1 MRGKRLV
8 NAIPTAAL
16 LAIRRCSASRTSGR
30 RSSRVEGR
38 PTGSDSG
45 NFTSSGRIERC
56 ITCGYSPAKKAM
68 SFSLTEI
75 LRSNSGT
82 NVAVRAYST
91 FVLLEMTFAL
101 LEMTSALL
109 EMTSALLE
117 MTSALLGMTFALLEM
132 TSVPLEM
139 TFALLE
145 MTFALL
151 EMTSALLEMTSAL
164 LEMTSALLEILCSD
178 VGGQFGGHGDD
189 TPWRRDDNCR
199 LVSDGTDARLVRCG
213 LTCLMMRV
221 GHDHRGDTV
230 LVLRL
235 GQCHYAIFGLG
246 WRGNGDKNC
255 QEKLPPFSCRFVIN
269 FHNWECLQRR
279 RTSGC
284 PNPACSSN
292 GRGRCSP
299 PDSRL

>member
-1 MRGKRLV
+1 MRFVQLLIRMVQLCCSCPSLQVQLITLIAGTTNIATLTVLV
-8 NAIPTAAL
+8 VGMCYQAPIGFL
-16 LAIRRCSASRTSGR
+16 HR
-30 RSSRVEGR
+30 RSAYPDAG
-38 PTGSDSG
+38 
-45 NFTSSGRIERC
+45 C
-56 ITCGYSPAKKAM
+56 Y
-68 SFSLTEI
+68 FSLTE
-75 LRSNSGT
+75 SNS
-82 NVAVRAYST
+82 VPQ
-91 FVLLEMTFAL
+91 
-101 LEMTSALL
+101 
-109 EMTSALLE
+109 
-117 MTSALLGMTFALLEM
+117 GMTFALLEM
-132 TSVPLEM
+132 TS
-139 TFALLE
+139 ALLE

-164 LEMTSALLEILCSD
+164 LEMTSAPLEMTFVLLEMTFVLLEMTSALLEMTSALREMLCSD

-189 TPWRRDDNCR
+189 TPWRRDDSFR

-213 LTCLMMRV
+213 LTCLTMRV
-221 GHDHRGDTV
+221 GHDHHGDAV

-255 QEKLPPFSCRFVIN
+255 QEKLPLFSCRFVIN

>member
-45 NFTSSGRIERC
+45 NFTSSGRMERC

-91 FVLLEMTFAL
+91 
-101 LEMTSALL
+101 SAP
-109 EMTSALLE
+109 
-117 MTSALLGMTFALLEM
+117 LGMTFALLEM
-132 TSVPLEM
+132 TFV
-139 TFALLE
+139 
-145 MTFALL
+145 LL
-151 EMTSALLEMTSAL
+151 EMTSALREM
-164 LEMTSALLEILCSD
+164 LCSD
-178 VGGQFGGHGDD
+178 VGGQFGGYGDD
-189 TPWRRDDNCR
+189 TLWRWDDSCR

-213 LTCLMMRV
+213 HTFHTMRTHV
-221 GHDHRGDTV
+221 PYD
-230 LVLRL
+230 
-235 GQCHYAIFGLG
+235 A
-246 WRGNGDKNC
+246 
-255 QEKLPPFSCRFVIN
+255 
-269 FHNWECLQRR
+269 RR
-279 RTSGC
+279 
-284 PNPACSSN
+284 P
-292 GRGRCSP
+292 
-299 PDSRL
+299 

>member
-1 MRGKRLV
+1 MVQLCCSCPSLQVQLITLIAGTTNIATLTVLV
-8 NAIPTAAL
+8 VGVCYQAPIGFL
-16 LAIRRCSASRTSGR
+16 HR
-30 RSSRVEGR
+30 RSAYPDAG
-38 PTGSDSG
+38 
-45 NFTSSGRIERC
+45 C
-56 ITCGYSPAKKAM
+56 Y
-68 SFSLTEI
+68 FSLTE
-75 LRSNSGT
+75 SNS
-82 NVAVRAYST
+82 VPQ
-91 FVLLEMTFAL
+91 
-101 LEMTSALL
+101 
-109 EMTSALLE
+109 
-117 MTSALLGMTFALLEM
+117 EM
-132 TSVPLEM
+132 TSVPQEM
-139 TFALLE
+139 TSAPLG
-145 MTFALL
+145 MTSALL

-164 LEMTSALLEILCSD
+164 LEMTSALLEMTFALLEMASALREMLCSD

-189 TPWRRDDNCR
+189 NPWRRDDSCR

-213 LTCLMMRV
+213 FTCLTMRV
-221 GHDHRGDTV
+221 GHDHHGDAV

-255 QEKLPPFSCRFVIN
+255 QEKLPLFSCRFVIN

-284 PNPACSSN
+284 LHPACSSN

>member
-1 MRGKRLV
+1 MPQGM
-8 NAIPTAAL
+8 TFAL
-16 LAIRRCSASRTSGR
+16 Q
-30 RSSRVEGR
+30 
-38 PTGSDSG
+38 
-45 NFTSSGRIERC
+45 
-56 ITCGYSPAKKAM
+56 
-68 SFSLTEI
+68 
-75 LRSNSGT
+75 
-82 NVAVRAYST
+82 
-91 FVLLEMTFAL
+91 EMTFAL
-101 LEMTSALL
+101 LEMTS
-109 EMTSALLE
+109 
-117 MTSALLGMTFALLEM
+117 
-132 TSVPLEM
+132 
-139 TFALLE
+139 ALLE

-164 LEMTSALLEILCSD
+164 LEMTSAPLEMTFVLLEMTSALLEMTSALREMLCSD

-189 TPWRRDDNCR
+189 TPWRRDDSCR

-213 LTCLMMRV
+213 LTCLTMRV
-221 GHDHRGDTV
+221 GHDHHGDAV

-255 QEKLPPFSCRFVIN
+255 QEKLPLFSCRFVIN